1 MSSVIV
7 WPPYP
12 LALENSRFVRALF
25 TWMSPSSQDPATLFS
40 FDAVRATA
48 RVTMI
53 DPTLTEQAIGSPTVS
68 DLLNEAPRSRF
79 HHRAVVISGAGFFTD
94 AYDLF
99 VISTVAALVTKQWN
113 LSTTQTSWVTG
124 AAILAAFF
132 GAVLFGRLAD
142 VVGRKRVYVV
152 VAAIMIV
159 GAVASAA
166 APSFIWL
173 VVARFVL
180 GLGIGGDYP
189 VSAVLMS
196 EYSNRADRGRFVG
209 LVFSMQALG
218 LIVGPLVALVL
229 LASGLGHDLTWR
241 LLLAFG
247 ALPAAAVIYL
257 RSRMPESPRYRARVR
272 GESAEAAIDAAAF
285 SEGAVAVTGGTF
297 EGTRRI
303 SLRQFL
309 SQRRMLVLLAGTAGT
324 WFLFDYAYYGNTLSL
339 PAILKDVSPDAT
351 LVTKLAWTLGI
362 FVVFAL
368 PGYALA
374 VSRMD
379 RIGHRRLQH
388 IGFAVIAVAFL
399 TLAAV
404 HELTAAVG
412 PFLAVFGLSYFFIEF
427 GPNTTTFV
435 LPSEVFPVSMRT
447 TGHGIAA
454 GIGKLGAFAGVFIV
468 PQLENH
474 IGLRGM
480 LVVAGIAAVVG
491 FALTS
496 VLPEPARRTLEAVS
510 GEDEMVTT
518 PVPARVGPEEAA
530 LPRSSPGEL
539 VAET

>member
-1 MSSVIV
+1 LSGSDVV
-7 WPPYP
+7 G
-12 LALENSRFVRALF
+12 AGTRE
-25 TWMSPSSQDPATLFS
+25 
-40 FDAVRATA
+40 
-48 RVTMI
+48 TMI
-53 DPTLTEQAIGSPTVS
+53 DPNLAVRAVGSPTVS

-79 HHRAVVISGAGFFTD
+79 HRRAVVISGAGFFTD

-124 AAILAAFF
+124 SAILAAFI
-132 GAVLFGRLAD
+132 GAILFGRLAD
-142 VVGRKRVYVV
+142 IIGRKRIYVI
-152 VAAIMIV
+152 VALIMIA
-159 GAVASAA
+159 GALASAVAPNFA
-166 APSFIWL
+166 WL

-218 LIVGPLVALVL
+218 LIVGPLVALIL
-229 LASGLGHDLTWR
+229 LVSGVGHDLTWR

-247 ALPAAAVIYL
+247 ALPAAAVVYL
-257 RSRMPESPRYRARVR
+257 RSRMPESPRFRARVR
-272 GESAEAAIDAAAF
+272 GESIEAALDAASF
-285 SEGAVAVTGGTF
+285 SEGAVAAAETAP
-297 EGTRRI
+297 EGIRRI

-309 SQRRMLVLLAGTAGT
+309 TQSRMLVLLVATAGT

-339 PAILKDVSPDAT
+339 PAILKDVDPGAS
-351 LVTKLAWTLGI
+351 LVTKLVWTLGI

-374 VSRMD
+374 VARMD

-388 IGFAVIAVAFL
+388 IGFAVIAVAFIVL
-399 TLAAV
+399 GVV
-404 HELTAAVG
+404 HELTTAVA

-454 GIGKLGAFAGVFIV
+454 GVGKLGAFAGVFLV
-468 PQLENH
+468 PQLELH

-480 LVVAGIAAVVG
+480 LLVAGTAATAG
-491 FALTS
+491 FLLTF
-496 VLPEPARRTLEAVS
+496 VLPEPARRSLEAIS
-510 GEDEMVTT
+510 GEDEADGV
-518 PVPARVGPEEAA
+518 PVPARVLYDDDTRHVPA
-530 LPRSSPGEL
+530 RGEL
-539 VAET
+539 AAET